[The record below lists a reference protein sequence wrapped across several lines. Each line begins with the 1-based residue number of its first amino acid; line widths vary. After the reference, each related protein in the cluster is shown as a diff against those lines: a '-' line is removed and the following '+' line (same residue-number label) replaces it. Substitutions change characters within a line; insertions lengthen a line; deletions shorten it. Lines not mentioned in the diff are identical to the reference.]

1 MSFLSLPRRTPR
13 RRRRGGRSAT
23 RAQQPA
29 GQVRTALHRLLAR
42 EHRPGQILQGL
53 EDLETEVSFMA
64 LLVEVGDEATPDQ
77 IRRLAA
83 LADEGLGLLA
93 LLGKALKKTG
103 PEGSGPR

>member
-1 MSFLSLPRRTPR
+1 
-13 RRRRGGRSAT
+13 
-23 RAQQPA
+23 
-29 GQVRTALHRLLAR
+29 
-42 EHRPGQILQGL
+42 
-53 EDLETEVSFMA
+53 MA

-83 LADEGLGLLA
+83 LADEGLELLA